1 MHVIKK
7 IYEQKNSIDLGWDI
21 TDEGQYKLRIP
32 KISEEEKEL
41 ILKIEE
47 RFREKTGQGDIK
59 NLDEIEQLIKTL
71 ITDYANYESAY
82 LDSEQTEYLTKIAIM
97 HIYGFCFIDELL
109 EDKNIEEISI
119 IGVHKPTYVYVKEK
133 GWLSVNACFTNEHA
147 ITDVVNKMAQTI
159 GRRITLQ
166 NPRLDAILPNGDRL
180 HASLPPISS
189 GEITIRRF
197 REMPYSPSELCQNN
211 TINEKTMA
219 YLSIL
224 MQSDSSVIIA
234 GNTASGK
241 TTTLNALFGF
251 VPLSDRVI
259 ITEETP
265 EINIPHKH
273 SLRLVAN
280 KDMGISLQT
289 LVYDSFRMRPDR
301 IIVGEIRNKEEANAL
316 FDVLLAGQ
324 ARGSYATM
332 HAQSANEALQRL
344 KSFGINEIDLN
355 SISCIIVQKRMIK
368 YDKGAK
374 RNFEIRRIVEIA
386 ERTNN
391 RHEIIAH
398 YDYKKD
404 GLIYNGSKLLEEIG
418 GRMGLDKKEINN
430 ELVQRTKMI
439 KKLPKSYKQ
448 FFKGFQKQFYGLNY
462 EDS

>member
-1 MHVIKK
+1 MYAITKK
-7 IYEQKNSIDLGWDI
+7 YEQKNSIDLGWDI
-21 TDEGQYKLRIP
+21 LDEGQYKLEIP
-32 KISEEEKEL
+32 KISDEEKEL

-47 RFREKTGQGDIK
+47 RFREKTGSEEIKSLEDIEETIR
-59 NLDEIEQLIKTL
+59 NLIIEQ
-71 ITDYANYESAY
+71 ASYEGTY
-82 LDSEQTEYLTKIAIM
+82 LDGEQTEYLSKIASM
-97 HIYGFCFIDELL
+97 HIYGFCFVDELL

-119 IGVHKPTYVYVKEK
+119 IGVHKPAYIYAREN

-147 ITDVVNKMAQTI
+147 ITDVVNKMAHGI

-180 HASLPPISS
+180 HASLPPISN

-197 REMPYSPSELCQNN
+197 RETPYSPAELCENN
-211 TINEKTMA
+211 TVDEKTMA

-241 TTTLNALFGF
+241 TTTLNALFSF

-301 IIVGEIRNKEEANAL
+301 IIVGEIRNREEANAL

-332 HAQSANEALQRL
+332 HAQSTNEALQRL
-344 KSFGINEIDLN
+344 KTFGINQIDLN
-355 SISCIIVQKRMIK
+355 SISCIVIQKRMIK
-368 YDKGAK
+368 YDKKAK
-374 RNFEIRRIVEIA
+374 RNFEIRKIVEVS
-386 ERTNN
+386 ENTNN
-391 RHEIIAH
+391 RHTTVAH

-404 GLIYNGSKLLEEIG
+404 FLIYNSSKLLEEIG
-418 GRMGLDKKEINN
+418 DKMGLTKKEIND
-430 ELVQRTKMI
+430 ELIQRTKII
-439 KKLPKSYKQ
+439 KKLPKTYKQ

>member
-1 MHVIKK
+1 MHAIKK
-7 IYEQKNSIDLGWDI
+7 MYELKNSIDLGWDI
-21 TDEGQYKLRIP
+21 LDEGQYKLEIP

-82 LDSEQTEYLTKIAIM
+82 LDGEQTEYLAKIAIM

-119 IGVHKPTYVYVKEK
+119 IGVHKPTYVYVKEN
-133 GWLSVNACFTNEHA
+133 GWLSVNACFTSEHA
-147 ITDVVNKMAQTI
+147 ITDVVNKMAQAI

-197 REMPYSPSELCQNN
+197 RETPYSPAELCQNN
-211 TINEKTMA
+211 TIDEKTMA

-273 SLRLVAN
+273 NLRLVAN

-386 ERTNN
+386 ERTDN

-404 GLIYNGSKLLEEIG
+404 CLIYNGSKLLEEIG

-430 ELVQRTKMI
+430 ELVQRTKII